1 MIRLCGRSEVGWPSR
16 YGSISSMGDHPEG
29 VSPASMLRH
38 LAEGGWTLDDRVDSG
53 TAMWRHPG
61 SDAPELSYPEDVR
74 ESLFTVEDTSWWFR
88 ARNQVIES
96 VLTANVADCWILE
109 IGAGNGSV
117 AAALARSGYAVV
129 AVEPS
134 PAGCEMMARRGVPI
148 VVEGELDSLH
158 LMAGTVPVIGLFDV
172 IEHLED
178 DATLLREVYRV
189 LSPSGCCLVTV
200 PAYQWLWS
208 QADDAAGHFR
218 RYSLQMLD
226 RSMMGNGFEAV
237 FRSYFFTLATLP
249 MFLIRSVPYRLGR
262 REPLEQVEARSVS
275 ELSKQSSVGT
285 IAARFEAR
293 RLAARG
299 RLPFGTSIIG
309 LYRRR

>member
-1 MIRLCGRSEVGWPSR
+1 M
-16 YGSISSMGDHPEG
+16 
-29 VSPASMLRH
+29 
-38 LAEGGWTLDDRVDSG
+38 
-53 TAMWRHPG
+53 
-61 SDAPELSYPEDVR
+61 
-74 ESLFTVEDTSWWFR
+74 
-88 ARNQVIES
+88 
-96 VLTANVADCWILE
+96 
-109 IGAGNGSV
+109 
-117 AAALARSGYAVV
+117 
-129 AVEPS
+129 
-134 PAGCEMMARRGVPI
+134 
-148 VVEGELDSLH
+148 
-158 LMAGTVPVIGLFDV
+158 
-172 IEHLED
+172 
-178 DATLLREVYRV
+178 
-189 LSPSGCCLVTV
+189 VTV